1 MTVLTDLALLVAGPG
16 AGGAQHWGG
25 GPWLWGPLTLVL
37 WGGLIGAAVWFVA
50 RDGWPWQ
57 RSAAD
62 RARDI
67 LAERYAR
74 GEISSEEYRE
84 RLDQLR

>member
-1 MTVLTDLALLVAGPG
+1 MTSSDLLVALS
-16 AGGAQHWGG
+16 AGNGNWGNDG
-25 GPWLWGPLTLVL
+25 GLWWLFGPLTLL
-37 WGGLIGAAVWFVA
+37 LLLAFFAAVVWFIV
-50 RDGWPWQ
+50 
-57 RSAAD
+57 RSVRPREVPAVD

-74 GEISSEEYRE
+74 GELSSEEYRE